1 MIKAHPPKI
10 FLPGLATNRDNIN
23 FQKCLRGPPGEPGS
37 KGEKGDKG
45 LKGDNGVTGAHGA
58 PGVKGQKGEKGT
70 QGIQSSQSPRV
81 VVYPPILT
89 VKENQTARFH
99 CVASGRYKLNDVLN
113 KSGGKSYDK
122 L

>member
-1 MIKAHPPKI
+1 MHPPKI

-45 LKGDNGVTGAHGA
+45 LKGDTGVTGARGA
-58 PGVKGQKGEKGT
+58 PGEKGQKGEKGT
-70 QGIQSSQSPRV
+70 RGIQSSQSPRV

-99 CVASGRYKLNDVLN
+99 CVASGEYKMTNVLN
-113 KSGGKSYDK
+113 ESGREK
-122 L
+122 LR